1 MSLRCELRDFLDYHG
16 IEYYGVVGPIRG
28 SKHCSVYIRKSDL
41 DQFQSLDGKG
51 NEYHNFYFSRIYEFE
66 DSVQFNVSCIKR

>member
-28 SKHCSVYIRKSDL
+28 SKHCSVYIKKSDL
-41 DQFQSLDGKG
+41 DQFRSLDGKG
-51 NEYHNFYFSRIYEFE
+51 NGYHNFYFSRIYEFE